1 MNNKNGFNSDTKTIN
16 IPLKIKN
23 YKFEKELFQI
33 SNAYLCLAT
42 NINIKEKVLIKI
54 YDKENFHHNSDE
66 ISLINNEIFIMRIIN
81 HKNCL
86 KLYEIIETPS
96 YIYLIMENFSGFL
109 LSETMDRKKRL
120 TEDESLNIYKQII
133 SALIY
138 FHEMKIGHLNIN
150 PDNILIDTN
159 NNIKFVDF
167 KYSTIYSNNEK
178 IKLEQLG
185 DQNYLSP
192 EIWSEKTC
200 FPEMADIWS
209 SGVLL
214 YYLLI
219 GQLPFK
225 GINNFDLQ
233 KKIMGAEFPLP
244 LNISKNFQ
252 DFFKNIF
259 EPKIDAR
266 FNLEKIV
273 NSALF
278 KEKKINKNTLPKG
291 FNIFTTK
298 YPIDERVIDI
308 CKTYFEIDPENLK
321 QKLGKNI
328 FDPQTS
334 LYKQI
339 ISSFIRKKISSEIDL
354 TSKEFNTYIS
364 NPNNFYDEST
374 KNSVINDNIN
384 KYQETKKLY
393 PEQKT
398 KITKNQNDILNKLN
412 ALIKKCNIPQ
422 EGKPKDLEP
431 ENPKEEKVETKKIN
445 QENISKNKNDM
456 NNSTNNLKKQNKNA
470 NKNINNKK
478 RGSIYFISLNSK
490 LKKSNAYE
498 NKLNL
503 NVNPGNR
510 RRMSSAINTNYK
522 FNFTLDKDLLKEVDK
537 LESTKN
543 KSKKYISNKDDVIKE
558 TNEEEKKQL
567 SESSSKS
574 SRSSS
579 CSKTKETK
587 KETKKNVIS
596 PKDINKKDLKVNS
609 VQSKPERAQKE
620 KKKTIITKTPQIN
633 SKQDF
638 FNQIRGVKLKKYTP
652 NTYANPDEIKKK
664 PKEENKNASPIDY
677 NNNSSVKEARQNI
690 EEKNSKKNIHNNPTH
705 QGKNPKNK
713 NLSNTASK
721 ASDLK
726 ENKIQSQ
733 KAITLKK
740 NPMQKKPKEYLNSH
754 RKKRK
759 SYNYV
764 DILLFQTKGIIIGKD
779 EIEKRKSKDDTS
791 SLKFGSPKKKV
802 KSEEDLVEIK
812 IKKSNKKNDEE
823 QRKTDEEK
831 IKKEKEEEE
840 RKMKEELEKKRK
852 EDEEKKLKELEELRL
867 KQEEEEKIRKELEE
881 QERLRKEKEEEEK
894 RKQLEEMERQRKEK
908 KEEEKRKEEERLRL
922 EEEERINKLKEEERL
937 KKEAQERAKK
947 EEEERIRKK
956 KEEIERKKREIQEE
970 NRRRLEEYERKR
982 KEDEEKKILKEKLR
996 KKKEEEL
1003 RQKKEIELKAF
1014 REKKNIKNKKIE
1026 SDTESIS
1033 EDKNHYNHIKRSKL
1047 ENDKLRAHKKK
1058 KPEGTKLFDF
1068 NNFRKPETQISENE
1082 SIDEEEIIENK
1093 KNMNNSQIERND
1105 SSKNNIF
1112 DKYTDFFFSE
1122 NKMNDNRDKMVNKT
1136 TKFKEKN
1143 ESQIRQSI
1151 FYHYQNPQE
1160 ADKKKYFN
1168 RSSETLNNHPKDKI
1182 TYQHPQSSF
1191 NNLVNEDYL
1200 NQKRSNPKSFK
1211 KLKIKTTKKNKRNI
1225 NLYTNN
1231 IHSIKIKNIN
1241 TKNINTSQEKEPM
1254 SDRNY
1259 NNQIKANNVFKKK
1272 GIGKIYLRNKDGIR
1286 KKALSQEYISD
1297 YEQQLLRYSS
1307 IFENNPLSTSKK
1319 ENNKTNKNRS
1329 LKKNQ
1334 IINYKNN
1341 NLNNNSSS
1349 NSSISSINNK
1359 KNSNYNMS
1367 YQSNSKIAKKIRNFI
1382 NVSRNDI
1389 NHSNKTN
1396 KTIIKIRRHS
1406 QQKRKNIKENEL
1418 PIYKGD
1424 IDYNEVSLKNIK
1436 ETIDYL
1442 IKKFKKDGYACIKK
1456 GLAKFKF
1463 YKDTDICLVE
1473 IMRLGNG
1480 LLYYNVTKP

>member
-54 YDKENFHHNSDE
+54 YDKENFQHNSDE
-66 ISLINNEIFIMRIIN
+66 ISLINNEIYIMRIIN

-96 YIYLIMENFSGFL
+96 YIYLILENFSGFL
-109 LSETMDRKKRL
+109 LSEAINRKKRL
-120 TEDESLNIYKQII
+120 AEDESLNIYKQII
-133 SALIY
+133 SALIH
-138 FHEMKIGHLNIN
+138 FHELKIGHLNIN

-178 IKLEQLG
+178 TKLEQLG
-185 DQNYLSP
+185 DQNYLAP

-278 KEKKINKNTLPKG
+278 KEKKINKNSLPKG

-308 CKTYFEIDPENLK
+308 CKTYFEIDSENLK
-321 QKLGKNI
+321 EKLGKNI

-354 TSKEFNTYIS
+354 TSKKFNTYIS
-364 NPNNFYDEST
+364 HPNNFYDESI
-374 KNSVINDNIN
+374 KNSIINDNIN
-384 KYQETKKLY
+384 KYQEIKKLY
-393 PEQKT
+393 PEQKI

-422 EGKPKDLEP
+422 EDKPKDLEP
-431 ENPKEEKVETKKIN
+431 ENPKDEKVETKQIN

-456 NNSTNNLKKQNKNA
+456 NNSTNNLKKQNKNM
-470 NKNINNKK
+470 NKNSNNKK

-503 NVNPGNR
+503 NVNPGNK
-510 RRMSSAINTNYK
+510 RRMSSAINANYK
-522 FNFTLDKDLLKEVDK
+522 FNFTLDKDPIKEVDK
-537 LESTKN
+537 LESKKN
-543 KSKKYISNKDDVIKE
+543 KSKKYITNKNDIIKE
-558 TNEEEKKQL
+558 TDEEEKKQL

-579 CSKTKETK
+579 CSKTIETK
-587 KETKKNVIS
+587 KENKKNIIS
-596 PKDINKKDLKVNS
+596 PKDINKTDLKINS
-609 VQSKPERAQKE
+609 VPNKPERAQKE

-638 FNQIRGVKLKKYTP
+638 FNQIKGVKLKKYNP

-677 NNNSSVKEARQNI
+677 NNK
-690 EEKNSKKNIHNNPTH
+690 HNNPIH

-721 ASDLK
+721 GSDLK

-733 KAITLKK
+733 KEITLKK
-740 NPMQKKPKEYLNSH
+740 TPNQKKPKEYLNSH

-764 DILLFQTKGIIIGKD
+764 DFFLFQTKDINIDKD

-791 SLKFGSPKKKV
+791 NLKFGSPKKKV

-823 QRKTDEEK
+823 QRKIDEEK
-831 IKKEKEEEE
+831 IKKEIEEEE
-840 RKMKEELEKKRK
+840 RKMEEELEKKRK

-867 KQEEEEKIRKELEE
+867 KQEEEEEKIRKELEE
-881 QERLRKEKEEEEK
+881 QERLRKEKEEEE
-894 RKQLEEMERQRKEK
+894 
-908 KEEEKRKEEERLRL
+908 RKEEERLKL
-922 EEEERINKLKEEERL
+922 EEEERINQLKEEERL
-937 KKEAQERAKK
+937 KKEAEERAKK

-982 KEDEEKKILKEKLR
+982 KEDEEKKLLKEKLR

-1003 RQKKEIELKAF
+1003 RQKREIELKAF
-1014 REKKNIKNKKIE
+1014 REKRNIKNKTIE
-1026 SDTESIS
+1026 SGSESIS
-1033 EDKNHYNHIKRSKL
+1033 EDNNHYNHLKRSKL
-1047 ENDKLRAHKKK
+1047 ANDKLRAHKKK
-1058 KPEGTKLFDF
+1058 KQEGPKLFDL
-1068 NNFRKPETQISENE
+1068 NNFRKSETQISENE

-1093 KNMNNSQIERND
+1093 KNMNNSQTERND
-1105 SSKNNIF
+1105 SNKNYIF

-1122 NKMNDNRDKMVNKT
+1122 NKMNDKHDKIVNKT

-1143 ESQIRQSI
+1143 ENQVRQSI
-1151 FYHYQNPQE
+1151 FYHYQNHQE
-1160 ADKKKYFN
+1160 ADKKKYYN
-1168 RSSETLNNHPKDKI
+1168 RSSETLKNHPKDKI
-1182 TYQHPQSSF
+1182 TYQHLQSSF
-1191 NNLVNEDYL
+1191 NNHINEDYL
-1200 NQKRSNPKSFK
+1200 NQKRTNPKSFK
-1211 KLKIKTTKKNKRNI
+1211 KLKIKTNKKNKRNI

-1231 IHSIKIKNIN
+1231 INSIKIKNLN
-1241 TKNINTSQEKEPM
+1241 TTNINTCQEKEPM

-1259 NNQIKANNVFKKK
+1259 NNQIKANNAFKKK
-1272 GIGKIYLRNKDGIR
+1272 GIGKIYLRNKDRIR

-1307 IFENNPLSTSKK
+1307 IFENNPLSTSQK

-1329 LKKNQ
+1329 FKRNQ

-1341 NLNNNSSS
+1341 NLNNDSLSSK
-1349 NSSISSINNK
+1349 SSISSINNK

-1367 YQSNSKIAKKIRNFI
+1367 YQTNSKLVKKIKNFI

-1389 NHSNKTN
+1389 YHSNKTN

-1424 IDYNEVSLKNIK
+1424 IDYNEVSLKNVK
-1436 ETIDYL
+1436 ETIDNL
-1442 IKKFKKDGYACIKK
+1442 IKKYKKEGYTCIKK

-1480 LLYYNVTKP
+1480 LLYYNVTKQ